1 MTARTGHRGPRRR
14 SPARAAAITLGAA
27 VPVAVAVAIWVT
39 GRHHSPQ
46 YTTSLFG
53 AQGAAAVTLKAR
65 LGSALFGLALVQLLL
80 ALWMYGRL
88 PGLRAAPRRVRTSHR
103 AVGWAAFLLSVPIA
117 YHCVRTYGVET
128 TSTRVFLHSV
138 AGCALYGAFVAKVL
152 VVHSRRLPGWLLPAA
167 GSALFGAIGLLWY
180 SAALWALNGFAA
192 PGL

>member
-1 MTARTGHRGPRRR
+1 MAKTGHRAPRRY
-14 SPARAAAITLGAA
+14 SPGRAAIIALSAA
-27 VPVAVAVAIWVT
+27 APVAVSVTIWVT

-46 YTTSLFG
+46 YMTGLFG
-53 AQGAAAVTLKAR
+53 AHGAAAVTLKAR
-65 LGSALFGLALVQLLL
+65 LASVLFGLALVQLLL

-88 PGLRAAPRRVRTSHR
+88 PVLAAAPRRVRTSHR
-103 AVGWAAFLLSVPIA
+103 VVGWAAFLLSVPIA

-138 AGCALYGAFVAKVL
+138 AGCALYGAIVAKVL
-152 VVHSRRLPGWLLPAA
+152 VVRSRRLPGWMLPAA
-167 GSALFGAIGLLWY
+167 GSILFGVIGVLWY